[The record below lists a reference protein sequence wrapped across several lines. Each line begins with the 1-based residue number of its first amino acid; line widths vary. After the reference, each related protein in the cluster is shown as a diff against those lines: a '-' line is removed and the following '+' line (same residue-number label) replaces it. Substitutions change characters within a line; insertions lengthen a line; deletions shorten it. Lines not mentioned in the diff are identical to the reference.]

1 MFSILK
7 LELFWT
13 WEWMCLFV
21 SCNFFK
27 TTLLILCLFPSFP
40 HYAVIDADWC
50 LLPWTVLSF
59 AVHFNLLTSLGIHIL
74 EDKLWHA
81 FHFVWYVFFPQASDH
96 LNPSCSFC
104 FSILKKA
111 WLWMGNLHLFQCYHV
126 ITFCF
131 WFCFLILLAFH
142 WRANASNFLLNC

>member
-1 MFSILK
+1 MHYSLFGTVISILK

-13 WEWMCLFV
+13 WEWTCLFV

-40 HYAVIDADWC
+40 RYAVIDADWC
-50 LLPWTVLSF
+50 LPPWTVLSF

-81 FHFVWYVFFPQASDH
+81 FHFVRYVFFPQASVITLLVH
-96 LNPSCSFC
+96 FVFPYSRKPGCGWVTFIC
-104 FSILKKA
+104 FSIIML
-111 WLWMGNLHLFQCYHV
+111 LFFV
-126 ITFCF
+126 FDF
-131 WFCFLILLAFH
+131 VF
-142 WRANASNFLLNC
+142 